1 MKLIELL
8 EKTKVISGTADLNI
22 EISDIVYDS
31 RQVSAGDVFV
41 AIEGFETD
49 GHKYIS
55 QAVSKG
61 AVAVVCQHKP
71 EESVPYVLVEDSRKA
86 LASMAAGY
94 FGNPSERMK
103 IIGVTGTNGKTTS
116 TILLKQVLE
125 KCKGAKVG
133 LIGTNENMIGHAK
146 IQTEHTTPESYDLQK
161 LFGEMA
167 DSGCEYVVMEVSSHS
182 LVLSRVHD
190 VQFEIGMFTNLSQDH
205 LDFHGDMEAYAK
217 AKVMLFSQCNNAVIN
232 LDDEHGKMMMDSA
245 KCPVTT
251 YAIDNNDADI
261 VAKGVKLKSDRVV
274 FSALEVGE
282 IERAEIR
289 IPGRFSAYNAL
300 GVIACARL
308 MGISLSDATQAL
320 ASARGVMGRVEVV
333 ETGKPYTVI
342 IDYAHTPDALENVLS
357 AAKGFAPGR
366 VVVLFGCGGDR
377 DAKKRPIMGEIAA
390 RVADFVI
397 VTSDNPR
404 TENPGEIISDIL
416 EGMKEYPDSYTVIED
431 RRQAIAYALDN
442 ALPDDII
449 ILAGKGHETYQI
461 IGKMK
466 YHMDER
472 EIVMDHLSSGQ

>member
-31 RQVSAGDVFV
+31 RNVSAGDVFV

-49 GHKYIS
+49 GHDYIS

-61 AVAVVCQHKP
+61 AAAVVCQHKP
-71 EESVPYVLVEDSRKA
+71 DQSVPYVLVEDSRKA
-86 LASMAAGY
+86 LASMAAVY

-133 LIGTNENMIGHAK
+133 LIGTNENMIGDLV
-146 IQTEHTTPESYDLQK
+146 IETEHTTPESYDLQK

-182 LVLSRVHD
+182 LVLSRVYG
-190 VQFEIGMFTNLSQDH
+190 VRFEIGMFTNLSQDH
-205 LDFHGDMEAYAK
+205 LDFHGDMESYAQ
-217 AKVMLFSQCNNAVIN
+217 AKTMLFSQCNNAIIN

-251 YAIDNNDADI
+251 FAVDNNDADI

-289 IPGRFSAYNAL
+289 IPGIFSVYNAL

-308 MGISLSDATQAL
+308 LDISLSDATRTL
-320 ASARGVMGRVEVV
+320 TSARGVMGRVEVV

-357 AAKGFAPGR
+357 AAKGFAAGR

-377 DAKKRPIMGEIAA
+377 DAQKRPIMGEIAA
-390 RVADFVI
+390 RMADFVI

-404 TENPGEIISDIL
+404 TENPGEIILDIL
-416 EGMKEYPDSYTVIED
+416 EGMKEYSDSYTVIED

-442 ALPDDII
+442 ALPDDTI

-472 EIVMDHLSSGQ
+472 EIIMDHLSNGR